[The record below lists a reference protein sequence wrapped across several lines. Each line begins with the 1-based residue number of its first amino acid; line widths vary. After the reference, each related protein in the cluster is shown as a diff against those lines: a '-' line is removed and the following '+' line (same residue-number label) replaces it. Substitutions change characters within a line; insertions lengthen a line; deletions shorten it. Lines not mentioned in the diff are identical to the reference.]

1 MMNPLETGHQPSPR
15 KKSQPP
21 KPKAKTGQSPTL
33 SGLQRRQIRRSQRPI
48 VPVEKQPSPK
58 SLKPGVKKRNQS
70 LRLLWKKWIAD
81 GVAFGLLF
89 GGSALIGGSAW
100 FSYQLIVNPDVGIW
114 LNQFLPAWTQ
124 IPLQRRDSIQTL
136 EEINQAIKKEGLI
149 AGKSFELPQLDSLNQ
164 KQKNQASLVPFSSE
178 LLTAKSLVQDSSD
191 LLIPVLKTR
200 QSSINHPCEGTCQE
214 IVQLR
219 VYEAVQMPYQRLGS
233 TQYYRLTQQLN
244 TPGPAESFVISSLIG
259 TESNQQGSNK
269 PLPLT
274 RLTPFKGKIPQMG
287 LWFNLNSE
295 RVMGEKI
302 VPYGQIINYNPSHH
316 HLTMMLEWKS
326 AAGQQPIW
334 QEVTGGKNPE
344 LLIEQT
350 IGLEPQFSIYQVQP
364 LKFIPNP
371 IQLTAISLDEVFL
384 DDYDYRQALR
394 LARSGLW
401 SPALNLIK
409 PLKTNIISGN
419 RSSLKWT
426 STVQAQ
432 LDLIEFHA
440 KITKAQ
446 AIAAWASPSQQ
457 MLASLIDGRWS
468 EALQILKS
476 SSGNQLEITQ
486 LLRSNRGR
494 IKNRL
499 NAALLEN
506 PEQLDLK
513 TWGTLMIAAEA
524 GRNEAISWLDEQ
536 PKTSPEDRQK
546 ILELLLKS
554 IDQQL

>member
-1 MMNPLETGHQPSPR
+1 MMNPLETGHQPSPQ
-15 KKSQPP
+15 KKSQPL
-21 KPKAKTGQSPTL
+21 KPKAKPGKPQAP
-33 SGLQRRQIRRSQRPI
+33 SGLQRRQIRRSQQA
-48 VPVEKQPSPK
+48 VLASGKKSSPNA
-58 SLKPGVKKRNQS
+58 LKPLVKRGGQP
-70 LRLLWKKWIAD
+70 LWILWKKWIAD
-81 GVAFGLLF
+81 GVAFTLLL
-89 GGSALIGGSAW
+89 GGSTLIGGCAW

-136 EEINQAIKKEGLI
+136 EEISQTLKKEGLI
-149 AGKSFELPQLDSLNQ
+149 AGKSFALPQLNSPNSLAQ
-164 KQKNQASLVPFSSE
+164 NQAA
-178 LLTAKSLVQDSSD
+178 LLPLPSAFVASKTWVQESPD

-200 QSSINHPCEGTCQE
+200 KSSVTHPCEGVCQE

-219 VYEAVQMPYQRLGS
+219 LYQAVQMPYQRPGTTS
-233 TQYYRLTQQLN
+233 YYRLTQQLD
-244 TPGPAESFVISSLIG
+244 TQGPAESFVIASLIG

-295 RVMGEKI
+295 RVMGDKI
-302 VPYGQIINYNPSHH
+302 VPYGQIIHYNPNHH
-316 HLTMMLEWKS
+316 HLSMMLEWKS

-334 QEVTGGKNPE
+334 QEVTGGKDPE

-364 LKFIPNP
+364 FKFIPNP

-384 DDYDYRQALR
+384 DNYNYRQALR

-401 SPALNLIK
+401 SPALDLIK
-409 PLKTNIISGN
+409 PLKKNIVSGN
-419 RSSLKWT
+419 QSTLKW
-426 STVQAQ
+426 SSAVQGQ

-457 MLASLIDGRWS
+457 VLASLIDGRWS
-468 EALQILKS
+468 EALEVLKNNP
-476 SSGNQLEITQ
+476 GNQQEIAN
-486 LLRSNRGR
+486 LLRSNGGR

-499 NAALLEN
+499 NAALLEK
-506 PEQLDLK
+506 PDQLDLK
-513 TWGTLMIAAEA
+513 TWGTLMIAAEE
-524 GRNEAISWLDEQ
+524 GRNEAITWLDEQ
-536 PKTSPEDRQK
+536 PETNQKDRQE
-546 ILELLLKS
+546 ILELLFKL
-554 IDQQL
+554 IE

>member
-1 MMNPLETGHQPSPR
+1 MMNPLETGHQASPR

-21 KPKAKTGQSPTL
+21 KPKAKTGQSQTL
-33 SGLQRRQIRRSQRPI
+33 SGLQRRQIRRSQRPV
-48 VPVEKQPSPK
+48 VPQNQSSAN
-58 SLKPGVKKRNQS
+58 SLKPLVKKTNQP
-70 LRLLWKKWIAD
+70 LRILWKKWIAD
-81 GVAFGLLF
+81 GVAFTLLF
-89 GGSALIGGSAW
+89 GGSAVIGGSAW
-100 FSYQLIVNPDVGIW
+100 FSYQLIVNPDVGIG
-114 LNQFLPAWTQ
+114 LNQLLPAWTQ

-136 EEINQAIKKEGLI
+136 EEINQALKKEGLI
-149 AGKSFELPQLDSLNQ
+149 AGKSFELPQLDSLQ
-164 KQKNQASLVPFSSE
+164 RETTQASLLPFLQGLLSS
-178 LLTAKSLVQDSSD
+178 KSLVQNSSD

-200 QSSINHPCEGTCQE
+200 QSSIAHPCKGTCQE

-233 TQYYRLTQQLN
+233 TQYYRLTQQLK
-244 TPGPAESFVISSLIG
+244 TLGPAESFVISSLIG

-274 RLTPFKGKIPQMG
+274 RLTPFKGTIPHMG

-302 VPYGQIINYNPSHH
+302 VPYGQIIHYNPSHH
-316 HLTMMLEWKS
+316 HLSMMLEWKS

-334 QEVTGGKNPE
+334 QEVTGGKDPE

-371 IQLTAISLDEVFL
+371 IQLTSISLDEVFL
-384 DDYDYRQALR
+384 DDYNYRQALR

-419 RSSLKWT
+419 RSPLKWT

-468 EALQILKS
+468 EALAVLKS
-476 SSGNQLEITQ
+476 SSGNQPEITQ

-513 TWGTLMIAAEA
+513 TWGALMIAAEA
-524 GRNEAISWLDEQ
+524 GRNEAITWLDEQ
-536 PKTSPEDRQK
+536 PKTSQKDRQK

-554 IDQQL
+554 ID

>member
-1 MMNPLETGHQPSPR
+1 MMNPLETGHQASPR

-21 KPKAKTGQSPTL
+21 KPKAKTGQSQTL
-33 SGLQRRQIRRSQRPI
+33 SGLQRRQIRRSQRPV
-48 VPVEKQPSPK
+48 VPQNQSSAN
-58 SLKPGVKKRNQS
+58 SLKPLVKKRNQP
-70 LRLLWKKWIAD
+70 LRILWKKWIAD
-81 GVAFGLLF
+81 AVAFTLLF
-89 GGSALIGGSAW
+89 GGSAVIGGSAW
-100 FSYQLIVNPDVGIW
+100 FSYQLIVNPDVGVG
-114 LNQFLPAWTQ
+114 LNQLLPAWTQ

-136 EEINQAIKKEGLI
+136 EEINQALKKEGLI
-149 AGKSFELPQLDSLNQ
+149 AGKSFELPQLDSLQ
-164 KQKNQASLVPFSSE
+164 RETTQASLLPFLQGLLSS
-178 LLTAKSLVQDSSD
+178 KSLVQNSSD

-200 QSSINHPCEGTCQE
+200 QSSIAHPCKGTCQE

-233 TQYYRLTQQLN
+233 TQYYRLTQQLK
-244 TPGPAESFVISSLIG
+244 TSGPAESFVISSLIG

-274 RLTPFKGKIPQMG
+274 RLTPFKGTIPHMG

-302 VPYGQIINYNPSHH
+302 VPYGQIIHYNPSHH
-316 HLTMMLEWKS
+316 HLSMMLEWKS

-334 QEVTGGKNPE
+334 QEVTGGKDPE

-371 IQLTAISLDEVFL
+371 IQLTSISLDEVFL
-384 DDYDYRQALR
+384 DDYNYRQALR

-401 SPALNLIK
+401 SPALNLVK

-468 EALQILKS
+468 EALAVLKS
-476 SSGNQLEITQ
+476 SSGNQPEITQ

-513 TWGTLMIAAEA
+513 TWGALMIAAEA
-524 GRNEAISWLDEQ
+524 GRNEAITWLDEQ
-536 PKTSPEDRQK
+536 PKTSQKDRQK

-554 IDQQL
+554 ID

>member
-1 MMNPLETGHQPSPR
+1 MNPLETGHQASPR

-21 KPKAKTGQSPTL
+21 KPKAKTGQSPTP
-33 SGLQRRQIRRSQRPI
+33 SSLQRRQIRRSQRPV
-48 VPVEKQPSPK
+48 VPQNQSSAN
-58 SLKPGVKKRNQS
+58 SLKPLVKKRNQP
-70 LRLLWKKWIAD
+70 LRILWKKWIAD
-81 GVAFGLLF
+81 GVAFTLLF
-89 GGSALIGGSAW
+89 GGSAFIGGSAW

-114 LNQFLPAWTQ
+114 LNQLLPAWTQ

-136 EEINQAIKKEGLI
+136 EEINQALKKEGLI
-149 AGKSFELPQLDSLNQ
+149 AGKSFELPQLDSLQ
-164 KQKNQASLVPFSSE
+164 RETNQASLIPFLQGLLSS
-178 LLTAKSLVQDSSD
+178 KSLVQNSSD

-200 QSSINHPCEGTCQE
+200 PSSIAHPCKGTCQE

-219 VYEAVQMPYQRLGS
+219 VYEAVKIPYQRLGS

-274 RLTPFKGKIPQMG
+274 RLTPFKGTIPHMG

-302 VPYGQIINYNPSHH
+302 VPYGQIIHYNPSHH
-316 HLTMMLEWKS
+316 HLSMMLEWKS

-334 QEVTGGKNPE
+334 QEVTGGKDPE

-364 LKFIPNP
+364 FKFIPNP

-384 DDYDYRQALR
+384 DDDNYRQALR

-419 RSSLKWT
+419 RSPLKWT

-468 EALQILKS
+468 EALAVLKS
-476 SSGNQLEITQ
+476 SSGNQQEITQ
-486 LLRSNRGR
+486 LLRSNGGR

-513 TWGTLMIAAEA
+513 TWGALIVAAEA
-524 GRNEAISWLDEQ
+524 GRNEAITWLDEQ
-536 PKTSPEDRQK
+536 PKTSQKDRQE

-554 IDQQL
+554 ID